1 MEQIFGSRE
10 LLEAVFKK
18 DLCIGCGACVE
29 LCPYFKTY
37 KGKTAMLFPC
47 TLSRGQC
54 FAFCPKAEVDL
65 DFLATR
71 FWKAPYEGTPLGKY
85 RKVLMTRAGKKMQ
98 KAAFQAGG
106 TVSALMTLA
115 LKEGLIDA
123 AALTDRDDMV
133 AVPRLIT
140 RAEDVSRCAGSKFM
154 AAPTLSV
161 VNQGVIQGYKRMG
174 VVGTPCQL
182 TAVAQ
187 MKTNPL
193 NREGYK
199 DSVILT
205 VGLFCTWAVDT
216 RKLLHLLTECI
227 GDACIQGMDMPPPPS
242 EIMVVDT
249 ADGRVEIPLERIR
262 TLVPKGCHVC
272 PDMTSEWGDVS
283 VGVLE
288 GKPDW
293 NTLIIRTQTGDQ
305 LVKDACNQ
313 GYLKTKPLPAE
324 NFKQLCMAAADKKK
338 RALIRARDEGLLN
351 TTAKDRHSVLRFRSE
366 VVQRIIERDTEERC
380 QTS

>member
-1 MEQIFGSRE
+1 MHVFGSSE
-10 LLEAVFKK
+10 LIEDVLKK

-29 LCPYFKTY
+29 LCPYFRNH
-37 KGKTAMLFPC
+37 KGKTAMLFAC
-47 TLSRGQC
+47 TLSQGRC

-65 DFLATR
+65 DVLATH
-71 FWKAPYEGTPLGKY
+71 FWNAPYAGTPLGTY
-85 RKVLMTRAGKKMQ
+85 REVLMARAGERME

-115 LKEGLIDA
+115 LKSGLVDA
-123 AALTDRDDMV
+123 AALTDREDMV

-140 RAEDVSRCAGSKFM
+140 RAEDVAECAGSKFM

-161 VNQGVIQGYKRMG
+161 INRGATQGYERMG

-193 NREGYK
+193 NRESFK
-199 DSVILT
+199 DPVALT
-205 VGLFCTWAVDT
+205 VGLFCTWAIDT
-216 RKLLHLLTECI
+216 RKLLPLLTECI

-242 EIMVVDT
+242 EIMVIDT
-249 ADGRVEIPLERIR
+249 ADGKVEIPLERIR

-272 PDMTSEWGDVS
+272 PDMTSEWADVS

-293 NTLIIRTQTGDQ
+293 NTLIIRTPSGDQ
-305 LVKDACNQ
+305 LVKDACNA
-313 GYLKTKPLPAE
+313 GYLKTKPMPAE
-324 NFKQLCMAAADKKK
+324 NFKNLCIAAANKKK
-338 RALIRARDEGLLN
+338 RALIRARDMGLLN
-351 TTAKDRHSVLRFRSE
+351 TTAKDQHSVLRLRSE
-366 VVQRIIERDTEERC
+366 VVDRIIENDTEERC
-380 QTS
+380 HTS

>member
-1 MEQIFGSRE
+1 MHIFGSRE
-10 LLEAVFKK
+10 LVEAVLKK
-18 DLCIGCGACVE
+18 DLCTGCGACVE
-29 LCPYFKTY
+29 LCPYFKSY

-47 TLSRGQC
+47 TLSQGRC

-65 DFLATR
+65 DVLANR

-85 RKVLMTRAGKKMQ
+85 RNVLAARAGEKMEN
-98 KAAFQAGG
+98 AAFQTGG

-115 LKEGLIDA
+115 LKDGIIDA
-123 AALTDRDDMV
+123 AALTDRNDMV

-140 RAEDVSRCAGSKFM
+140 RAEDVSGCAGSKFM

-161 VNQGVIQGYKRMG
+161 INRGVIQGYARMG

-182 TAVAQ
+182 TAIAQ

-193 NREGYK
+193 NRQDFK
-199 DSVILT
+199 DAVALT

-216 RKLLHLLTECI
+216 RKLLPLLTECI

-249 ADGRVEIPLERIR
+249 DDGKVEIPLERIR
-262 TLVPKGCHVC
+262 PLVPEGCHVC
-272 PDMTSEWGDVS
+272 PDMTSEWADVS

-288 GKPDW
+288 GEPDW
-293 NTLIIRTQTGDQ
+293 NTLIIRTEAGDQ
-305 LVKDACNQ
+305 LVKDACNR

-324 NFKQLCMAAADKKK
+324 NLKHLCIAAANKKK
-338 RALIRARDEGLLN
+338 RALIRARDKGLLN
-351 TTAKDRHSVLRFRSE
+351 TSAKDQRAVLRLRPESA
-366 VVQRIIERDTEERC
+366 QKIIENDPEEQCRI
-380 QTS
+380 S

>member
-1 MEQIFGSRE
+1 MHVYGPSELIEDVLSR
-10 LLEAVFKK
+10 
-18 DLCIGCGACVE
+18 DLCVGCGACVE
-29 LCPYFKTY
+29 LCPYFKNY

-47 TLSRGQC
+47 TLSQGRC

-65 DFLATR
+65 DVLATR
-71 FWKAPYEGTPLGKY
+71 FWNAPYEGTPLGKY
-85 RKVLMTRAGKKMQ
+85 RNVFMARAGEKME
-98 KAAFQAGG
+98 KASFQAGG

-115 LKEGLIDA
+115 LNEGLIDA
-123 AALTDRDDMV
+123 AALTDREDMV

-140 RAEDVSRCAGSKFM
+140 RAGDVSGCAGSKFM

-161 VNQGVIQGYKRMG
+161 INQGVILGYERMG

-182 TAVAQ
+182 TALAQ

-193 NREGYK
+193 NRESFK
-199 DSVILT
+199 DSVALT
-205 VGLFCTWAVDT
+205 LGLFCTWAVDT
-216 RKLLHLLTECI
+216 RKLLPLLTECI

-249 ADGRVEIPLERIR
+249 GDGKVEIPLERIR
-262 TLVPKGCHVC
+262 ALVPEGCHVC
-272 PDMTSEWGDVS
+272 PDMTSEWADVS

-293 NTLIIRTQTGDQ
+293 NTLIIRTETGDQ
-305 LVKDACNQ
+305 LVKEACNA
-313 GYLKTKPLPAE
+313 GYLKTKPMPAE
-324 NFKQLCMAAADKKK
+324 NFKHLCIAAANKKK
-338 RALIRARDEGLLN
+338 RALIQARDQGLLN
-351 TTAKDRHSVLRFRSE
+351 TTAKDQHSVLRLRPE
-366 VVQRIIERDTEERC
+366 VVERIIENDMEEQC

>member
-1 MEQIFGSRE
+1 
-10 LLEAVFKK
+10 
-18 DLCIGCGACVE
+18 
-29 LCPYFKTY
+29 
-37 KGKTAMLFPC
+37 
-47 TLSRGQC
+47 
-54 FAFCPKAEVDL
+54 
-65 DFLATR
+65 
-71 FWKAPYEGTPLGKY
+71 
-85 RKVLMTRAGKKMQ
+85 
-98 KAAFQAGG
+98 
-106 TVSALMTLA
+106 
-115 LKEGLIDA
+115 
-123 AALTDRDDMV
+123 
-133 AVPRLIT
+133 
-140 RAEDVSRCAGSKFM
+140 
-154 AAPTLSV
+154 
-161 VNQGVIQGYKRMG
+161 MG

-182 TAVAQ
+182 TALAQ

-193 NREGYK
+193 NREDFK
-199 DSVILT
+199 DSVVLT

-216 RKLLHLLTECI
+216 RKLLPLLTECI

-272 PDMTSEWGDVS
+272 PDMTSEWADVS

-313 GYLKTKPLPAE
+313 GYLKTKPMPAE
-324 NFKQLCMAAADKKK
+324 NFKHLCFAAANKKK

-351 TTAKDRHSVLRFRSE
+351 TTAKDQHSVLRLRSK
-366 VVQRIIERDTEERC
+366 VVERIIESDTEKRC

>member
-1 MEQIFGSRE
+1 MHVFGSSE
-10 LLEAVFKK
+10 LIEDVLKK

-29 LCPYFKTY
+29 LCPYFKNY
-37 KGKTAMLFPC
+37 KGKTAMLFAC
-47 TLSRGQC
+47 TLSQGRC

-65 DFLATR
+65 DVLANR

-85 RKVLMTRAGKKMQ
+85 RNVLMARAGKKMG

-115 LKEGLIDA
+115 LKSHLIDA
-123 AALTDRDDMV
+123 AALTDREDMI

-140 RAEDVSRCAGSKFM
+140 RAEDVSECAGSKFM

-161 VNQGVIQGYKRMG
+161 INRGATQGYERMG

-182 TAVAQ
+182 MAVAQ

-193 NREGYK
+193 NRENFK
-199 DSVILT
+199 DPVALT
-205 VGLFCTWAVDT
+205 VGLFCTWAIDT
-216 RKLLHLLTECI
+216 RQLMPLLSECI
-227 GDACIQGMDMPPPPS
+227 GGACIQGMDMPPPPS
-242 EIMVVDT
+242 EIMLIDT
-249 ADGRVEIPLERIR
+249 DAGKVEIPLERIR

-272 PDMTSEWGDVS
+272 PDMTSEWADVS

-305 LVKDACNQ
+305 LVKDACNE
-313 GYLKTKPLPAE
+313 GYLKTKPMPAE
-324 NFKQLCMAAADKKK
+324 NFKDLCIAAANKKK
-338 RALIRARDEGLLN
+338 RALIRARDQGLLN
-351 TTAKDRHSVLRFRSE
+351 TAVKDQHSVLRLRSE
-366 VVQRIIERDTEERC
+366 VVERIIKNEVEE
-380 QTS
+380 